1 MGATLIAERYRLDEK
16 IGAGGMGVV
25 WRATDLELGRVVA
38 LKRSQSGDG
47 GQIRREARIGAGL
60 QHPNVVT
67 VYDAVIHDEDRWLV
81 MEYLP
86 SRSLS
91 AILDEDGPLAP
102 EEVARVGAQVA
113 NALAAMHARGMLHR
127 DIKPGNVLVAEDG
140 TAKLTDLGIARWAE
154 ETRTDTGLIGTPGY
168 VAPEVADG
176 GASTAAADLFSLG
189 ATLFAAV
196 EGSSPW
202 GDRDTPFRQLRRAAA
217 FELEPA
223 RRAGA
228 LKPVLDALLRQQPK
242 ERPSA
247 ADASRLLSDIAGTQP
262 FSAPPKRR
270 RFRISRRLAIAGS
283 IGLVVLI
290 AALVATLLLVN
301 DDPEITADTTG
312 DPRTADPCGM
322 FDLDA
327 LREFGE
333 PNLDRY
339 GGLFNECFVQIHR
352 PDDEADIMNVTVKLD
367 LPPDRQL
374 ALPEAGRIPLPEQ
387 TPESDGKCDRTVIL
401 PDSNVFTVNVVHW
414 SSWTAPLC
422 DVANSVVLSALDVFN
437 RGQIPRRAPIP
448 EKSIALV
455 DACSLLSEQDVEV
468 SLGGPT
474 KSDRLYAGWACSWV
488 RGPKEITLWYA
499 REPYPLELDDDEQ
512 AITVG
517 TRPAILEIGT
527 SAWPDACQV
536 ELEYRP
542 IDDEPTLTETVE
554 LYVESEDTPP
564 ETHCAEARALAS
576 RIDERLP

>member
-1 MGATLIAERYRLDEK
+1 MGASLIAQRYRLDEK

-60 QHPNVVT
+60 QHPNVIT

-91 AILDEDGPLAP
+91 AIIDEDGPLSP
-102 EEVARVGAQVA
+102 EQAARIGAQLA
-113 NALAAMHARGMLHR
+113 HALAAMHARGMLHR
-127 DIKPGNVLVAEDG
+127 DIKPGNVLVGEDS

-196 EGSSPW
+196 EGGSPW

-217 FELEPA
+217 FELEPT

-228 LKPVLDALLRQQPK
+228 LAPMLDALLQRQPSA
-242 ERPSA
+242 RPSA
-247 ADASRLLSDIAGTQP
+247 ADVARSLSEAAGTHP
-262 FSAPPKRR
+262 LPNPPKRR
-270 RFRISRRLAIAGS
+270 RRVPRRLLAVGAAVAVVVGAVVAG
-283 IGLVVLI
+283 
-290 AALVATLLLVN
+290 LLLFPN
-301 DDPEITADTTG
+301 EPEITADTTG

-327 LREFGE
+327 LAEFGE
-333 PNLDRY
+333 PSLDRY
-339 GGLFNECFVQIHR
+339 GGLLNECFVQIHR
-352 PDDEADIMNVTVKLD
+352 PGDEDDIMNVRARLD

-387 TPESDGKCDRTVIL
+387 TPEGDDGCDRTVTL

-422 DVANSVVLSALDVFN
+422 DVANSVVLSALDLFN
-437 RGQIPRRAPIP
+437 RGQIPRSAPIP

-474 KSDRLYAGWACSWV
+474 KAGRLYAGWGCSWG
-488 RGPKEITLWYA
+488 RGPKEINIGYD
-499 REPYPLELDDDEQ
+499 RESLPLELDDGEQ
-512 AITVG
+512 EITVG
-517 TRPAILEIGT
+517 TRPALVQIGT
-527 SAWPDACQV
+527 SGWPDACQV
-536 ELEYRP
+536 ELVYRP

-554 LYVESEDTPP
+554 IYVESEDTPP
-564 ETHCAEARALAS
+564 ETHCAEAQALAG
-576 RIDERLP
+576 RIGERLP